1 MADTIVPSGLYYT
14 KEHEWIKVKGGVGT
28 VGITDHAQHELGDIT
43 YVETP
48 GKGMSL
54 HQLQEAGVIESVK
67 AASDIYSPI
76 SGEIT
81 EVNEELADNP
91 SIINEE
97 PYDGGWIFRI
107 KLDDPLELDDLM
119 SPAEYRDLLGK
130 EE

>member
-43 YVETP
+43 YVEP
-48 GKGMSL
+48 PEVGASL

-67 AASDIYSPI
+67 AASDIYSPV
-76 SGEIT
+76 SGEVT
-81 EVNEELADNP
+81 EINEELADNL
-91 SIINEE
+91 SVINEE

-119 SPAEYRDLLGK
+119 GPAEYREFLGK